1 MNSTKLLN
9 INPVHNGVVDI
20 VTHFIMRSSHWIR
33 MRWLRLEWSGSDCY
47 SVSCGYD
54 SGLSTPFPLPL
65 TRTGSPDGCHLT
77 MLNII
82 VLGIPKVS
90 AMSLKEVSG
99 WQEPQTL
106 FLLFSYHETSLVH
119 LQRLSWYGKSS
130 QLVFFLD
137 YCILLR
143 FQLIHSQPLSWST
156 RATPA
161 RSWQQSLR
169 WAWRK
174 VRERTPG
181 KLHGVI

>member
-1 MNSTKLLN
+1 MK
-9 INPVHNGVVDI
+9 
-20 VTHFIMRSSHWIR
+20 
-33 MRWLRLEWSGSDCY
+33 WLRLLLCLLWIWQW
-47 SVSCGYD
+47 
-54 SGLSTPFPLPL
+54 PFHTLPLPL
-65 TRTGSPDGCHLT
+65 TRAGSPDGCHLT

-106 FLLFSYHETSLVH
+106 FLLFSYHETSLLH
-119 LQRLSWYGKSS
+119 LQRLSWYGKSR

-174 VRERTPG
+174 VRERTPAWETARRNLG
-181 KLHGVI
+181 LLLEALML